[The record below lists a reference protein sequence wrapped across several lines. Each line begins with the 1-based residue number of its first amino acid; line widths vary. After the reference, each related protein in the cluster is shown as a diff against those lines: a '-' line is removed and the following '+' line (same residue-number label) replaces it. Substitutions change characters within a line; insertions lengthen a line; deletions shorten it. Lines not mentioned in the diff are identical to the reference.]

1 MNHVNFL
8 HTTGEDFGG
17 IRPSIT
23 FSLGGTNKLEDSG
36 LSKTNYAYEYIKK
49 GLKGGKWKFGE
60 EISVI
65 GTAKELGYSRRPVI
79 DALKK
84 LELEHFLEIVPQTG
98 CRVINYTKEQ
108 IYDHFLIAMVL
119 EGMAAQLAAER
130 GQESEIEKL
139 YQFNSELK
147 HLTMTDNFAKDE
159 YFAINRKLHHAIL
172 SMARSEKLYNL
183 TKNQWDLN
191 DFYLINVS
199 LFEHEVSQTIA
210 EHQTIID
217 KIKMR
222 DAKGARSIM
231 ENHIMKFASIVVNSK
246 FLN

>member
-1 MNHVNFL
+1 M
-8 HTTGEDFGG
+8 ED
-17 IRPSIT
+17 
-23 FSLGGTNKLEDSG
+23 TN

-49 GLKGGKWKFGE
+49 NLKDGKWKFGE

-65 GTAKELGYSRRPVI
+65 ETAKELGYSRRPII

-84 LELEHFLEIVPQTG
+84 LELENFVEIVPQTG

-108 IYDHFLIAMVL
+108 MYDHFLTVMVL

-130 GQESEIEKL
+130 GQESEVDHL
-139 YQFNSELK
+139 YQINDELHQLVMK
-147 HLTMTDNFAKDE
+147 DNFAKDE
-159 YFAINRKLHHAIL
+159 YFVINRKLHHSIL
-172 SMARSEKLYNL
+172 EMARSEKIYNL

-199 LFEHEVSQTIA
+199 LFEHDPSQTIE
-210 EHQTIID
+210 EHKAIID

-222 DAKGARSIM
+222 DSKGARSIM
-231 ENHIMKFASIVVNSK
+231 ESHILKFAAIVGNSK
-246 FLN
+246 ILN